1 MVQNFESIVG
11 SKAEV
16 WHGKAQFVNRKGGLQ
31 KKDLIMNAHGKIVS
45 KAKSQAAK
53 NNKNLGNFLI
63 DKGTSGFGLRPKKGS
78 SEYKQLKKS
87 LSMSNNKKP
96 VKKSNKKK

>member
-1 MVQNFESIVG
+1 MAQNFESVVG

-63 DKGTSGFGLRPKKGS
+63 KKGTKGFGLRPKKGS
-78 SEYKQLKKS
+78 SEYKKLTKS
-87 LSMSNNKKP
+87 LT
-96 VKKSNKKK
+96 KSNKKKSYKKK